1 MAFAVDAMVTYA
13 IILTAALPFSPPA
26 LTARVDEDAAALSA
40 VTAVKSPKS
49 NAFPNVAIVTY

>member
-1 MAFAVDAMVTYA
+1 MVTYA

-26 LTARVDEDAAALSA
+26 LTARVGEDAAALSA

-49 NAFPNVAIVTY
+49 IAFPNVAIVTY